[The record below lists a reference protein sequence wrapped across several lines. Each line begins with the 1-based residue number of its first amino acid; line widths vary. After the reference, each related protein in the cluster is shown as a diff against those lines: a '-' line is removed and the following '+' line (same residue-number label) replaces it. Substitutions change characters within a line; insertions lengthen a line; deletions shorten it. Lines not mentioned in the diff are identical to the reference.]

1 MEFRQLNAS
10 IQNNADSEP
19 DIYMALCMVDS
30 LFKDIR
36 DESGEYIYNCP
47 VGDET
52 LPTKLVWLCRIIN
65 KIYANKSDE
74 LTRNR
79 TRLDEM
85 KAELAKTEEALEP
98 LAAIPEEIAKAQN
111 KLTERQEE
119 LKTRLADKEKW
130 EQLEAKCDEVK
141 RKSEELLRFDPEK
154 AQAELDKLTA
164 EHAKLTQTQTTLTQ
178 ACIAQEEANK
188 PLRADVAAL
197 EADKQRLEQEK
208 AVCTTSVTTLE
219 NNLDGLKTEISQ
231 LEERAAQL
239 QGEIAQA
246 ESEKNSRQQAVDEAT
261 ATLDGLKADIE
272 TLTQKLEEVNGQ
284 SIAQTAEIDA
294 LRAKIAELE
303 EARQRLEQE
312 KADCTTS
319 VTTLENNLDGLK
331 TEISQLEERAAQ
343 LQGEIAQ
350 AESEKNSRQQA
361 VDEATTKLNGLKAAA
376 QQLEAEKADLDGKIT
391 ACNETIADLNAQKVT
406 LQDQL
411 REKEEEKQ
419 ADTDSVTSLNDS
431 IAGTQADIDDLEQQM
446 KTLQKEHDELVINC
460 EWKKKQI
467 TKQRAETEVYRANEF
482 APAEQ
487 RLQNAEEEYQKL
499 LEQKAEKEQ
508 TLDRLNTERTNTV
521 TEISLIEGEIEKATA
536 VRDTKAAELE
546 NQKAAKEALETELTQ
561 LKDTLQTLRNEWET
575 VQTSVQNLKMND
587 IPNAEAA
594 LKTEQEREQAQET
607 KFASLTQEQADLRQK
622 NTQKATELAELK
634 TEVEN
639 KDAAY
644 QVLSAKWDANSAELE
659 ELNAKLKELEETAD
673 SEMLEMRKRR
683 LNADINR
690 LKAIKEETE
699 EKERA
704 IEVQKQALADAQA
717 KKQGLENDL
726 DDLERQTQE
735 IETAIG
741 KLTPMTA
748 QEVREKLASA
758 SGQLST
764 LKAARRQLTKAVETM
779 ERALDRDISD
789 EIGLNRLN
797 KDLDALYSS
806 VAEVQ
811 NVLKECANSL
821 KLEVH

>member
-219 NNLDGLKTEISQ
+219 NELDGLKTEISQ

-239 QGEIAQA
+239 QGEIAQ
-246 ESEKNSRQQAVDEAT
+246 T
-261 ATLDGLKADIE
+261 
-272 TLTQKLEEVNGQ
+272 
-284 SIAQTAEIDA
+284 
-294 LRAKIAELE
+294 
-303 EARQRLEQE
+303 
-312 KADCTTS
+312 
-319 VTTLENNLDGLK
+319 
-331 TEISQLEERAAQ
+331 
-343 LQGEIAQ
+343 
-350 AESEKNSRQQA
+350 ESEKNSRQQA